1 MVGKQGK
8 MLRARRVLSYSETR
22 ELGLIAVS
30 ISKKLNIA
38 SSTASES
45 AMRGRQIVE
54 EHGLKFL
61 EEDKSENPRKS
72 PNSPRES
79 SQ

>member
-1 MVGKQGK
+1 M
-8 MLRARRVLSYSETR
+8 S
-22 ELGLIAVS
+22 AVS

-54 EHGLKFL
+54 EHGWKLL
-61 EEDKSENPRKS
+61 EENKSENPRNVIYSKKRSKS
-72 PNSPRES
+72 LEV
-79 SQ
+79 

>member
-1 MVGKQGK
+1 LELGPNPDKPEIRILWG
-8 MLRARRVLSYSETR
+8 TR
-22 ELGLIAVS
+22 ELGIRAVE

-54 EHGLKFL
+54 EHGLKLL
-61 EEDKSENPRKS
+61 EEDKSDNPRNI
-72 PNSPRES
+72 P
-79 SQ
+79 